1 MNIYLLK
8 LTILSLGVSGWITYS
23 ILWLTVRIHGSMNLS
38 FGVWGPSWIHWFET
52 WIEPVI
58 LVGILA
64 LLIWA
69 LLHEMKRTSDRI
81 IRRTTDG

>member
-1 MNIYLLK
+1 MGIYLLK

-23 ILWLTVRIHGSMNLS
+23 ILWLTVRIYGSINLS

-64 LLIWA
+64 LLTWA
-69 LLHEMKRTSDRI
+69 LFHEM
-81 IRRTTDG
+81 IRKNVR

>member
-8 LTILSLGVSGWITYS
+8 LTALALGVAGWITYF
-23 ILWLTVRIHGSMNLS
+23 ILWLGVRIYGSMNLS

-64 LLIWA
+64 LLVGA
-69 LLHEMKRTSDRI
+69 LLHEM
-81 IRRTTDG
+81 IRKNVR